1 MWHVR
6 FTNIPFTYSS
16 THLFELEEDLTSDL
30 HVVLLDVLQRDDD
43 ALVCAQRDSPV
54 GGTDSEVCY
63 LYTCPVVECLKEIKC
78 RYSLLQEDSDGELYI
93 CSE

>member
-1 MWHVR
+1 M
-6 FTNIPFTYSS
+6 FTYSS

-54 GGTDSEVCY
+54 GVTDSEVCY
-63 LYTCPVVECLKEIKC
+63 LHMSSFRVHERDKVPISSTPRGL
-78 RYSLLQEDSDGELYI
+78 RW
-93 CSE
+93 

>member
-6 FTNIPFTYSS
+6 FANIPFTYSS

-63 LYTCPVVECLKEIKC
+63 LHMPSCGVFERDKVPISSIPGGL
-78 RYSLLQEDSDGELYI
+78 GW
-93 CSE
+93 